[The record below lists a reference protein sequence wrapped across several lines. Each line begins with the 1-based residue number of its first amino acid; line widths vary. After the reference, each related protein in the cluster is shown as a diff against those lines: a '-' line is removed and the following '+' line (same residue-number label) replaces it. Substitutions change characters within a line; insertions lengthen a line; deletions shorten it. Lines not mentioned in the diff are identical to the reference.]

1 MGSGGGGVSVPSMT
15 AEERALLQQQ
25 TDLLKFQQ
33 TELQRQLREQNLL
46 QPLLYSELG
55 LTPTYGN
62 DTSGLAALDQKIA
75 ALEATYAGLP
85 RAAPQLPS
93 GDDEGGGGLGRLLRS
108 RVGVSPDTGTL
119 VPLDLRRAESLEQ
132 QIASLRA
139 QRDSLSAN
147 PAQVI
152 TGFTRTPEAEA
163 RIARE
168 QRLADLSLQ
177 ELELQASLAPTRAEN
192 ERLLLERSGAALRGE
207 LPADPGLLRSLDDQ
221 EQRLRDMLFQ
231 QLGPGFETSTP
242 GIEALAEFNK
252 RKTEIVAAASR
263 ADLTLGEQLSE
274 ARAAGTFGR
283 GTGNVSLGE
292 TLRGS
297 RLQDVFATSSF
308 PSSTLSGLSGTAQGL
323 SGPLSMFQNLRNQ
336 ELQSLVANAQSRQ
349 ASSAGLGQLFG
360 TVLTAAAIYFG
371 GASDRRFKRDIKRLG
386 THALG
391 FGIYLFRYLWDDTW
405 RSGAMAD
412 EVAAVRPDAVSYDA
426 DGYGYVNYAVL

>member
-1 MGSGGGGVSVPSMT
+1 MGSGGGGVQAPQQSP
-15 AEERALLQQQ
+15 EERALLQEQVNLLRSQQ
-25 TDLLKFQQ
+25 STL
-33 TELQRQLREQNLL
+33 ERQLREQNLL
-46 QPLLYSELG
+46 QPLLYQEMGLVPSFGADTGG
-55 LTPTYGN
+55 LTELDRRIAELEATRA
-62 DTSGLAALDQKIA
+62 GLPVQRQAQEGESTPLGRILGRGRGTDPATGQTVPLDPGRATALDQQIA
-75 ALEATYAGLP
+75 AL
-85 RAAPQLPS
+85 
-93 GDDEGGGGLGRLLRS
+93 RS
-108 RVGVSPDTGTL
+108 
-119 VPLDLRRAESLEQ
+119 
-132 QIASLRA
+132 
-139 QRDSLSAN
+139 QREMLAAN
-147 PAQVI
+147 PNQVI

-177 ELELQASLAPTRAEN
+177 ELEMQASLAPTRAEN

-308 PSSTLSGLSGTAQGL
+308 PSSTIAGLSGTAQGL
-323 SGPLSMFQNLRNQ
+323 SGPLSSFQNLRNQ
-336 ELQSLVANAQSRQ
+336 EFQALLSNAQSRQ
-349 ASSAGLGQLFG
+349 ASDAGTGALVG
-360 TVLTAAAIYFG
+360 TALTAAAIYF
-371 GASDRRFKRDIKRLG
+371 
-386 THALG
+386 
-391 FGIYLFRYLWDDTW
+391 
-405 RSGAMAD
+405 
-412 EVAAVRPDAVSYDA
+412 
-426 DGYGYVNYAVL
+426 